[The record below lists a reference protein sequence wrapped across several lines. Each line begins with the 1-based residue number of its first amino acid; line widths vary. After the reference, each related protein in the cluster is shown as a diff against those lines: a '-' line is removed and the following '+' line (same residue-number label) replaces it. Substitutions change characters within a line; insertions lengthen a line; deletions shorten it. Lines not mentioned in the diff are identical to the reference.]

1 MFDDALIVA
10 DNKIVT
16 ALNLAVLSKRA
27 LTPFYTKTTLK
38 DGLGSTYQWFLVN
51 QDGFRG

>member
-10 DNKIVT
+10 DNKIAT

-27 LTPFYTKTTLK
+27 LTPFLAFLTKTIC
-38 DGLGSTYQWFLVN
+38 D
-51 QDGFRG
+51 